1 MIYLNT
7 KLKCLL
13 LDDEL
18 PGLTY
23 LKMLCEQIPELE
35 IVKACNDP
43 EKLLSDFS
51 NLDFDLL
58 ISDIEMP
65 GIDGLHLAE
74 KLQDK
79 LVIFCTAYK
88 EYAAE
93 AFNIDAVDYITK
105 PVKLERLQKAV
116 TKALERFEKSNSDKK
131 FIQLNTD
138 KGKTLLYFNKIQYI
152 KTAASDSRDK
162 TVLLTDG
169 SFLNLK
175 NVKFD
180 TLLNE
185 LPDADFCRVNK
196 KEIVAV
202 KAIKFF
208 NHNEIVLH
216 HVEENSKNTTLILS
230 ETYRADFLKKVKL

>member
-1 MIYLNT
+1 LNT

-13 LDDEL
+13 LDDEI

-35 IVKACNDP
+35 IVKTYNNP
-43 EKLLSDFS
+43 EKLLSDVS

-105 PVKLERLQKAV
+105 PVKLERLQKAI
-116 TKALERFEKSNSDKK
+116 TKAFERFDKSDSAKK

-152 KTAASDSRDK
+152 KTALSDSRDK
-162 TVLLTDG
+162 TVLMADG

-180 TLLNE
+180 TLLKE
-185 LPDADFCRVNK
+185 LPETDFCRVNK

-216 HVEENSKNTTLILS
+216 HVEENHKNTTLILS
-230 ETYRADFLKKVKL
+230 ETYRSDFLRKVKI

>member
-1 MIYLNT
+1 MNT

-23 LKMLCEQIPELE
+23 LKMLCEQIPEVE
-35 IVKACNDP
+35 IVKTFNNP
-43 EKLLSDFS
+43 EKLLTEIPD
-51 NLDFDLL
+51 LEFDLL

-74 KLQDK
+74 MIQDK

-88 EYAAE
+88 DYAAD

-105 PVKLERLQKAV
+105 PVKLERLQKAIS
-116 TKALERFEKSNSDKK
+116 KAFERFNKPETAKK

-138 KGKTLLYFNKIQYI
+138 KGKTLLYFSQIQYI
-152 KTAASDSRDK
+152 KTALSDSRDK

-185 LPDADFCRVNK
+185 LPEADFCRVNK
-196 KEIVAV
+196 KEVVAV

-216 HVEENSKNTTLILS
+216 HLEENNKNTTLLLS
-230 ETYRADFLKKVKL
+230 ETYRSDFLKKVKI

>member
-1 MIYLNT
+1 MNT

-35 IVKACNDP
+35 IVKTFNNP
-43 EKLLSDFS
+43 ERLLSDIAD
-51 NLDFDLL
+51 LEFDLL

-74 KLQDK
+74 MLQHK
-79 LVIFCTAYK
+79 MVIFCTAYK
-88 EYAAE
+88 DYAAE

-105 PVKLERLQKAV
+105 PVKLERLQKAIS
-116 TKALERFEKSNSDKK
+116 KALERFDKPDSAKK

-138 KGKTLLYFNKIQYI
+138 KGKTLLYFNQIQYI
-152 KTAASDSRDK
+152 KTALSDSRDK

-180 TLLNE
+180 TLLSE
-185 LPDADFCRVNK
+185 LPESDFCRINK
-196 KEIVAV
+196 KEIIAV

-216 HVEENSKNTTLILS
+216 HLEENNKNTTLILS
-230 ETYRADFLKKVKL
+230 ETYRADFLKKVKI

>member
-1 MIYLNT
+1 MDT

-35 IVKACNDP
+35 IVKTYNNP
-43 EKLLSDFS
+43 EKLLSDLA

-74 KLQDK
+74 MLQNK

-88 EYAAE
+88 EYAAD

-105 PVKLERLQKAV
+105 PVKLERLQKAIA
-116 TKALERFEKSNSDKK
+116 KAVERFDKPDVKKK

-138 KGKTLLYFNKIQYI
+138 KGKTLLYFNQIQYI
-152 KTAASDSRDK
+152 KTALGDSRDK

-196 KEIVAV
+196 KEIIAV

-216 HVEENSKNTTLILS
+216 HLEENNKNITLILS
-230 ETYRADFLKKVKL
+230 ETYRADFLKKVKI

>member
-1 MIYLNT
+1 
-7 KLKCLL
+7 
-13 LDDEL
+13 
-18 PGLTY
+18 
-23 LKMLCEQIPELE
+23 MLCEQIPELE
-35 IVKACNDP
+35 IVKTYNNP
-43 EKLLSDFS
+43 EKLLNDISS
-51 NLDFDLL
+51 LDFDLL

-105 PVKLERLQKAV
+105 PVKLERLQKAIS
-116 TKALERFEKSNSDKK
+116 KAFERFEKADSAKK

-138 KGKTLLYFNKIQYI
+138 KGKTLLFFNKIQLI
-152 KTAASDSRDK
+152 KTAVSDSRDK
-162 TVLLTDG
+162 TVLLADG

-180 TLLNE
+180 TLLSE
-185 LPDADFCRVNK
+185 LPESDFCRINK

-216 HVEENSKNTTLILS
+216 HLEENNKNTTLILS
-230 ETYRADFLKKVKL
+230 ETYRSDFLKKVKF

>member
-1 MIYLNT
+1 LNT

>member
-1 MIYLNT
+1 MNT

-18 PGLTY
+18 PGLMY
-23 LKMLCEQIPELE
+23 LKMLCEQIPEVE
-35 IVKACNDP
+35 IVKTYNNP
-43 EKLLSDFS
+43 EKLLADIP

-74 KLQDK
+74 MLQDK
-79 LVIFCTAYK
+79 LIIFCTAYK
-88 EYAAE
+88 DYAAE

-105 PVKLERLQKAV
+105 PVKLERLQKAIS
-116 TKALERFEKSNSDKK
+116 KAFERFQKPDSTKK
-131 FIQLNTD
+131 FMQLNTD
-138 KGKTLLYFNKIQYI
+138 RGKTLLYFNQILYI
-152 KTAASDSRDK
+152 KTAISDSRDK
-162 TVLLTDG
+162 TVLLADD

-180 TLLNE
+180 TLLQE
-185 LPDADFCRVNK
+185 LPEADFCRVNK

-216 HVEENSKNTTLILS
+216 HIEENNKNSTLILS
-230 ETYRADFLKKVKL
+230 ETYRSDFLKKVRL

>member
-1 MIYLNT
+1 
-7 KLKCLL
+7 
-13 LDDEL
+13 
-18 PGLTY
+18 
-23 LKMLCEQIPELE
+23 MLCEQIPEVE
-35 IVKACNDP
+35 IVKTFNNP
-43 EKLLSDFS
+43 EKLLAEIPD
-51 NLDFDLL
+51 LEFDLL

-74 KLQDK
+74 MIQNK

-88 EYAAE
+88 NYAAD

-105 PVKLERLQKAV
+105 PVRLERLQKAIS
-116 TKALERFEKSNSDKK
+116 KAFERFNKPETAKK

-138 KGKTLLYFNKIQYI
+138 KGKTLLYFNQIQYI
-152 KTAASDSRDK
+152 KTAISDSRDK

-185 LPDADFCRVNK
+185 LPEADFCRINK

-216 HVEENSKNTTLILS
+216 YLEKNDKNTMLILS
-230 ETYRADFLKKVKL
+230 ETYRSDFLKKVKI

>member
-1 MIYLNT
+1 MNT

-35 IVKACNDP
+35 IVKTFNNP
-43 EKLLSDFS
+43 EKLLSDIAD
-51 NLDFDLL
+51 LEFDLL

-74 KLQDK
+74 MLQHK
-79 LVIFCTAYK
+79 MVIFCTAYK
-88 EYAAE
+88 DYAAE

-105 PVKLERLQKAV
+105 PVKLERLQKAIS
-116 TKALERFEKSNSDKK
+116 KALERFDKPDSAKK

-138 KGKTLLYFNKIQYI
+138 KGKTLLYFNQIQYI
-152 KTAASDSRDK
+152 KTALSDSRDK

-180 TLLNE
+180 TLLSE
-185 LPDADFCRVNK
+185 LPESDFCRINK
-196 KEIVAV
+196 KEIIAV

-216 HVEENSKNTTLILS
+216 HLEENNKNATLILS
-230 ETYRADFLKKVKL
+230 ETYRADFLKKVKI

>member
-1 MIYLNT
+1 
-7 KLKCLL
+7 LL

-23 LKMLCEQIPELE
+23 LKMLCEQIPEVE
-35 IVKACNDP
+35 IVKTFDNP
-43 EKLLSDFS
+43 EKLLAEIP

-65 GIDGLHLAE
+65 GIDGLNLAE
-74 KLQDK
+74 MLDNK

-88 EYAAE
+88 NYAAD

-105 PVKLERLQKAV
+105 PVKLERLQKAIS
-116 TKALERFEKSNSDKK
+116 KAVERFHKPESARK

-138 KGKTLLYFNKIQYI
+138 KGKTLLYFDQIQYI
-152 KTAASDSRDK
+152 KTAISDSRDK
-162 TVLLTDG
+162 TVLLSDG

-180 TLLNE
+180 TLLKE
-185 LPDADFCRVNK
+185 LPEADFCRINK
-196 KEIVAV
+196 KEIIAI

-208 NHNEIVLH
+208 NHTEIVLH
-216 HVEENSKNTTLILS
+216 HLEENYKKSTLILS
-230 ETYRADFLKKVKL
+230 ETYRSDFLKKVKI

>member
-1 MIYLNT
+1 
-7 KLKCLL
+7 
-13 LDDEL
+13 
-18 PGLTY
+18 
-23 LKMLCEQIPELE
+23 
-35 IVKACNDP
+35 
-43 EKLLSDFS
+43 
-51 NLDFDLL
+51 
-58 ISDIEMP
+58 MP

-74 KLQDK
+74 MLQNK

-105 PVKLERLQKAV
+105 PVKLERLQKAIS
-116 TKALERFEKSNSDKK
+116 KAVERFAKPDAGKK

-138 KGKTLLYFNKIQYI
+138 KGKMLLYFNQIQYI
-152 KTAASDSRDK
+152 KSAISDSRDK

-175 NVKFD
+175 NIKFD
-180 TLLNE
+180 TLLKE
-185 LPDADFCRVNK
+185 LPEADFCRINK

-216 HVEENSKNTTLILS
+216 YLEENNQKCESDFKRNLS
-230 ETYRADFLKKVKL
+230 R

>member
-1 MIYLNT
+1 LNT

-216 HVEENSKNTTLILS
+216 HVEENGKNTTLILS

>member
-1 MIYLNT
+1 
-7 KLKCLL
+7 LL

-18 PGLTY
+18 PGLMY
-23 LKMLCEQIPELE
+23 LKMLCEQIPEVE
-35 IVKACNDP
+35 IIKTFNNP
-43 EKLLSDFS
+43 ERLLAEIPD
-51 NLDFDLL
+51 LDFDLL

-74 KLQDK
+74 MLQDK
-79 LVIFCTAYK
+79 LIIFCTAYK
-88 EYAAE
+88 EYAAD
-93 AFNIDAVDYITK
+93 AFNIDVVDYITK
-105 PVKLERLQKAV
+105 PVKLERLQKAIS
-116 TKALERFEKSNSDKK
+116 KAFERFHKPDTARK

-138 KGKTLLYFNKIQYI
+138 KGKTLLYFNEIQYI
-152 KTAASDSRDK
+152 KTAVSDSRDK

-180 TLLNE
+180 TLLKE
-185 LPDADFCRVNK
+185 LPEADFCRINK

-216 HVEENSKNTTLILS
+216 HLEKNEKNSTLILS
-230 ETYRADFLKKVKL
+230 ETYRSDFLKKVKV

>member
-23 LKMLCEQIPELE
+23 LKMLCEQIHEVE
-35 IVKACNDP
+35 IVKTFNNP
-43 EKLLSDFS
+43 EKLLAEIPE
-51 NLDFDLL
+51 LDFDLL

-65 GIDGLHLAE
+65 GIDGLHLASMLE
-74 KLQDK
+74 NK

-105 PVKLERLQKAV
+105 PVKLDRLQKAV
-116 TKALERFEKSNSDKK
+116 SKAFERFNKPETAKK
-131 FIQLNTD
+131 FMQLNTD
-138 KGKTLLYFNKIQYI
+138 KGKTLLYFSQILYI
-152 KTAASDSRDK
+152 KTAISDSRDK
-162 TVLLTDG
+162 TVLLQDG

-175 NVKFD
+175 NIKFD
-180 TLLNE
+180 TLLQE

-202 KAIKFF
+202 RAIKFF

-216 HVEENSKNTTLILS
+216 HLEKNDKNTTLLLT

>member
-1 MIYLNT
+1 
-7 KLKCLL
+7 
-13 LDDEL
+13 
-18 PGLTY
+18 
-23 LKMLCEQIPELE
+23 MLCEQIPELE
-35 IVKACNDP
+35 IVKTYNNP
-43 EKLLSDFS
+43 EKLLNDIST
-51 NLDFDLL
+51 LDFDLL

-105 PVKLERLQKAV
+105 PVKLERLQKAIS
-116 TKALERFEKSNSDKK
+116 KAFERFEKADSAKK

-138 KGKTLLYFNKIQYI
+138 KGKTLLFFNKIQLI
-152 KTAASDSRDK
+152 KTAVSDSRDK
-162 TVLLTDG
+162 TVLLADG

-180 TLLNE
+180 TLLSE
-185 LPDADFCRVNK
+185 LPESDFCRINK

-216 HVEENSKNTTLILS
+216 HLEENNKNTTLILS
-230 ETYRADFLKKVKL
+230 ETYRSDFLKKVKF

>member
-1 MIYLNT
+1 
-7 KLKCLL
+7 
-13 LDDEL
+13 
-18 PGLTY
+18 
-23 LKMLCEQIPELE
+23 MLCEQIPEVE
-35 IVKACNDP
+35 IVKTFNNP
-43 EKLLSDFS
+43 EKLLSEIPD
-51 NLDFDLL
+51 LEFDLL

-74 KLQDK
+74 IIQNK

-88 EYAAE
+88 DYAAD

-105 PVKLERLQKAV
+105 PVKLERLQKAIS
-116 TKALERFEKSNSDKK
+116 KAFERFNKPETAKK

-138 KGKTLLYFNKIQYI
+138 KGKTLLYFNQIQYI
-152 KTAASDSRDK
+152 KTAVSDSRDK

-185 LPDADFCRVNK
+185 LPETDFCRINK

-216 HVEENSKNTTLILS
+216 HLEKNDKNTILILS
-230 ETYRADFLKKVKL
+230 ETYRSDFLKNIKI

>member
-1 MIYLNT
+1 
-7 KLKCLL
+7 
-13 LDDEL
+13 
-18 PGLTY
+18 
-23 LKMLCEQIPELE
+23 MLCEQIHEIE
-35 IVKACNDP
+35 IVKTFNNP
-43 EKLLSDFS
+43 EKLLAEIPD
-51 NLDFDLL
+51 LDFDLL

-74 KLQDK
+74 MIQDK

-105 PVKLERLQKAV
+105 PVKLERLQKAIS
-116 TKALERFEKSNSDKK
+116 KAFERFHKPETAKK
-131 FIQLNTD
+131 FMQLNTD
-138 KGKTLLYFNKIQYI
+138 KGKTLLYFNQIQYV
-152 KTAASDSRDK
+152 KTAVSDSRDK

-169 SFLNLK
+169 SFMNLK

-216 HVEENSKNTTLILS
+216 HLDKNDKNSTLILS
-230 ETYRADFLKKVKL
+230 ETYRSDFLKKVKI

>member
-1 MIYLNT
+1 MDT

-23 LKMLCEQIPELE
+23 LKMLCEQIPEVE
-35 IVKACNDP
+35 IVKTFNNP
-43 EKLLSDFS
+43 EKLLAEISD
-51 NLDFDLL
+51 LEFDLL

-74 KLQDK
+74 MIQDK

-88 EYAAE
+88 DYAAD

-105 PVKLERLQKAV
+105 PVKLERLQKAIS
-116 TKALERFEKSNSDKK
+116 KAFERFSKPETAKK

-138 KGKTLLYFNKIQYI
+138 RGKTLLYFNQIQYV
-152 KTAASDSRDK
+152 KTAISDSRDK

-169 SFLNLK
+169 SSLNLK

-180 TLLNE
+180 ILLNE
-185 LPDADFCRVNK
+185 LPETDFCRINK

-216 HVEENSKNTTLILS
+216 HLEENNKNTTLILS
-230 ETYRADFLKKVKL
+230 ETYRSDFLKKVKI

>member
-1 MIYLNT
+1 
-7 KLKCLL
+7 
-13 LDDEL
+13 
-18 PGLTY
+18 
-23 LKMLCEQIPELE
+23 MLCEQIPEVE
-35 IVKACNDP
+35 IVKTFNNP
-43 EKLLSDFS
+43 EKLLSEIPD
-51 NLDFDLL
+51 LEFDLL

-74 KLQDK
+74 MIQNK

-88 EYAAE
+88 DYAAD

-105 PVKLERLQKAV
+105 PVKLERLQKAI
-116 TKALERFEKSNSDKK
+116 TKAFERFNKPETAKK

-138 KGKTLLYFNKIQYI
+138 KGKTLLYFNQIQYI
-152 KTAASDSRDK
+152 KTAVSDSRDK

-185 LPDADFCRVNK
+185 LPETDFCRINK

-216 HVEENSKNTTLILS
+216 HLEKNDKNIILFLS
-230 ETYRADFLKKVKL
+230 ETYRSDFLKNIKI

>member
-1 MIYLNT
+1 
-7 KLKCLL
+7 
-13 LDDEL
+13 
-18 PGLTY
+18 
-23 LKMLCEQIPELE
+23 MLCEQIPELE
-35 IVKACNDP
+35 IVKTYNNP
-43 EKLLSDFS
+43 EKLLNDIST
-51 NLDFDLL
+51 LDFDLL

-105 PVKLERLQKAV
+105 PVKLERLQKAIS
-116 TKALERFEKSNSDKK
+116 KAFERFEKADSAKK

-138 KGKTLLYFNKIQYI
+138 KGKTLLFFNKIQLI
-152 KTAASDSRDK
+152 KTAVSDSRDK
-162 TVLLTDG
+162 TVLLADG

-180 TLLNE
+180 TLLSE
-185 LPDADFCRVNK
+185 LPESDFCRINK
-196 KEIVAV
+196 KEIVVV

-216 HVEENSKNTTLILS
+216 HLEENNKNTTLILS
-230 ETYRADFLKKVKL
+230 ETYRSDFLKKVKF